1 MKSKAIVF
9 GGLVIGL
16 LGVIGYQQGQVSAAK
31 AGIAPAKVGV
41 VSIDKILKN
50 SKKHEAWKKTMDT
63 EEQRIRAEFDKA
75 KSELDL
81 LQADMKTRTVGSADF
96 LKLNRE
102 YAEKKAI
109 LEAKDGYYQQEVE
122 QRVKEWTESLYKDIQ
137 KRTEEAAKKNG
148 LDIVISREDV
158 EYPSVSMRD
167 MLLTI
172 RTNKVMYY
180 AASLDITDEVLAVL
194 DAGN

>member
-1 MKSKAIVF
+1 MKSKAILF

-16 LGVIGYQQGQVSAAK
+16 LGVMGYQQGRVEAAK

-50 SKKHEAWKKTMDT
+50 SKKHEAWKKTMDA

-81 LQADMKTRTVGSADF
+81 LQADMKTRTKGSADY
-96 LKLNRE
+96 LKLNRD

-137 KRTEEAAKKNG
+137 KRTEEMAKKNG

-180 AASLDITDEVLAVL
+180 AAQLDITDEVLAVL

>member
-1 MKSKAIVF
+1 
-9 GGLVIGL
+9 
-16 LGVIGYQQGQVSAAK
+16 
-31 AGIAPAKVGV
+31 
-41 VSIDKILKN
+41 
-50 SKKHEAWKKTMDT
+50 
-63 EEQRIRAEFDKA
+63 
-75 KSELDL
+75 
-81 LQADMKTRTVGSADF
+81 MKTRTVGSADF

-102 YAEKKAI
+102 YAEKKAM
-109 LEAKDGYYQQEVE
+109 LEAKDGYYQQEME
-122 QRVKEWTESLYKDIQ
+122 QRVKEWTEKLYQDIQ
-137 KRTEEAAKKNG
+137 KKTEDMAKKNG
-148 LDIVISREDV
+148 LDIVLTREDT